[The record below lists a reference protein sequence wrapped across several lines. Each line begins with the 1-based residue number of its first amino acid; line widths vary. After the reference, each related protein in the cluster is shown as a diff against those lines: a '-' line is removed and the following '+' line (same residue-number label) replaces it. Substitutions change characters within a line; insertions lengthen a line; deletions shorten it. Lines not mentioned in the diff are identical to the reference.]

1 MGAEEKALE
10 TLIAKDA
17 IRELVLLYSR
27 SIDRKD
33 MALLRTL
40 YTRDAT
46 DTHGD
51 SYDGPAA
58 GYFAFIERSLPHLR
72 YSGHHI
78 CNHLVSVDGDQGE
91 GEVYA
96 VCYHV
101 FADGKG
107 GWVEDLLCARYIDRY
122 RREDGRWR
130 FAKRVVR
137 YDYNTRRP
145 AQVPDG
151 AIPDAAADASYQT
164 LASRLF
170 TRGGRDDERREGP

>member
-1 MGAEEKALE
+1 MGADEKALE

-46 DTHGD
+46 DSHGD
-51 SYDGPAA
+51 SYDGPAE

-78 CNHLVSVDGDQGE
+78 CNHLISVDGDQGE
-91 GEVYA
+91 GEAYA
-96 VCYHV
+96 ICYHV
-101 FADGKG
+101 FADDKG
-107 GWVEDLLCARYIDRY
+107 NWVEDLLCARYIDRY

-145 AQVPDG
+145 AQVPDR
-151 AIPDAAADASYQT
+151 AIPDAAADASYGT

-170 TRGGRDDERREGP
+170 ARGAPEAR